1 MIASGALGKKVFFL
15 YPPPVLTEI
24 VEELA
29 RREFEVYLVRD
40 HERLLRV
47 LADDPDALVFIN
59 LDDGLDEPGWVSYI
73 RKLRSESATK
83 DVRVGVLTLNDRS
96 PEVRGTYLMDLQVS
110 CGFVVLKLGAAK
122 TTEILVKTLEANEAR
137 GRRKFVRAVCLP
149 GWGQCALGHE
159 GSQLRAEIADLS
171 SAGMAIKFEGDINL
185 RVGTML
191 RDMTITVKG
200 TRITLSGFVAA
211 LRTEGSGAQTHVVMF
226 DPASLDESRRER
238 LKISVFH
245 INQSTMNQMFE
256 AAQMP

>member
-1 MIASGALGKKVFFL
+1 MIESGALGKKVFFL

-29 RREFEVYLVRD
+29 RREFEVYLVQD
-40 HERLLRV
+40 HERLARALSK
-47 LADDPDALVFIN
+47 DPDALLFIN

-73 RKLRSESATK
+73 ERLRDDATAK
-83 DVRVGVLTLNDRS
+83 AVRVGVLTLNERS
-96 PEVRGTYLMDLQVS
+96 PEARSTYLMDLQVS

-137 GRRKFVRAVCLP
+137 GRRKFVRALCQP
-149 GWGQCALGHE
+149 GWGQCAFDHE

-171 SAGMAIKFEGDINL
+171 SAGMAIRFEGDLSL

-191 RDMTITVKG
+191 RDMTLTVKG
-200 TRITLSGFVAA
+200 SRITLSGFVAA
-211 LRTEGSGAQTHVVMF
+211 QRAEASDARTHVVMF
-226 DPASLDESRRER
+226 DPASLDEARRER

-245 INQSTMNQMFE
+245 INQASMEMLL
-256 AAQMP
+256 ASV